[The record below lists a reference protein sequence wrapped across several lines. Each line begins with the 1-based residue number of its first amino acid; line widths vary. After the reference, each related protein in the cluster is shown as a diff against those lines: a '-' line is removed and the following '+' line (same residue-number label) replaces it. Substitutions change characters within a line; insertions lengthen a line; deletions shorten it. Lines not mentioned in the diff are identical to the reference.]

1 MLQFL
6 MEAVFLS
13 AFGGAVGLTIGW
25 AIAKIATV
33 VAGFPLSVS
42 PFYVFLS
49 LFVSSAVGVV
59 SGWYPAARA
68 ARLDPVEALRAE

>member
-13 AFGGAVGLTIGW
+13 AFGGGVGLALGW
-25 AIAKIATV
+25 AIAKIASV
-33 VAGFPLSVS
+33 FAGFPLGVS
-42 PFYVFLS
+42 PFYIFLS

-68 ARLDPVEALRAE
+68 ARMDPVEALRAE